1 MKTSRHSG
9 FSLIE
14 MIICVILLGIVTG
27 GVTLSVQKISRTYDR
42 YASTVTVH
50 DMVVLEQGIDI
61 FHRIFSRYPSD
72 INELLKSGV
81 IVGDT
86 KTYLGELTLVIN
98 KSTNVMTAGFKDM
111 NGDLHDLDSF
121 ITGAINN

>member
-1 MKTSRHSG
+1 M
-9 FSLIE
+9 
-14 MIICVILLGIVTG
+14 
-27 GVTLSVQKISRTYDR
+27 SVQKISRTYDR

-50 DMVVLEQGIDI
+50 DMVVLEQGLDI

-81 IVGDT
+81 VVGDT

-121 ITGAINN
+121 MTGAINN